1 MRFESARFFDPFSCF
16 FCRKRPLSWYA
27 SGFSVMKKTS
37 FSDFNVR
44 LAGFL
49 VLSALLWGC
58 AIDSGDIE
66 HWKRTQKGPAKI
78 LRVMEGER
86 FPMELR
92 AQAALAMV
100 EMERTDLSALH
111 ELNLAFRRL
120 ESQSPE
126 AAKELV
132 SRIAPELSRM
142 MAAAGDPKEMP
153 EPLSIRAK
161 DAAFRLQAFADEEL
175 RLQLIAD
182 IIDFYAVDFAS
193 RSLLGDVSAE
203 QVVRELGD
211 PAANRLIEAMDA
223 KMPPDALAK
232 LAELIGEEGSDE
244 TKAKAGERL
253 IAIEREMESKEFLE
267 WLKEEFRKSQADRE
281 GELDEARVDSV
292 ATLNR
297 ERFIAQGALTGMRRL
312 SDSPVVAER
321 LLTIA
326 LAKPPADA
334 PEIVAQIAH
343 EKRETALLALENR
356 AKPEHLDRLLQIALD
371 SDDSLIVRD
380 HAFDR
385 IAETGSKAAIP
396 HMWPL
401 VTTTSTDDILKRLR
415 WRAGELVLVLGGS
428 SILQEFLS
436 KLPQGARV
444 EYEPEELEGYAA
456 RLSVATD
463 PPDDAIRQIAR
474 SGGHWVRHVIAAY
487 YLERRGT
494 DEDRALLERLSND
507 RTATVGDGW
516 TKRDPVLRT
525 VGDVA
530 RGSLARLDE
539 RLKGDSK
546 GDDSDS

>member
-1 MRFESARFFDPFSCF
+1 
-16 FCRKRPLSWYA
+16 
-27 SGFSVMKKTS
+27 MKITS
-37 FSDFNVR
+37 FSDFTVR
-44 LAGFL
+44 LG
-49 VLSALLWGC
+49 ALLMISTLAWGC
-58 AIDSGDIE
+58 AIDGGDIE
-66 HWKRTQKGPAKI
+66 HWKRTQKGPSKI

-86 FPMELR
+86 FPIELR

-100 EMERTDLSALH
+100 EMERTDLSPLHDLNVAL
-111 ELNLAFRRL
+111 RRL

-126 AAKELV
+126 AAREIV
-132 SRIAPELSRM
+132 GRIAPDLSKL
-142 MAAAGDPKEMP
+142 MASADDASEMP
-153 EPLSIRAK
+153 NALEIRAK
-161 DAAFRLQAFADEEL
+161 DAAFRLQAFASEEV

-211 PAANRLIEAMDA
+211 PAANRLIEAMNA

-232 LAELIGEEGSDE
+232 LAELIGEEGSDA
-244 TKAKAGERL
+244 TKTKAGERL
-253 IAIEREMESKEFLE
+253 IAIEREMESPEFLE
-267 WLKEEFRKSQADRE
+267 WLKEEFRKSQGDRADDLE
-281 GELDEARVDSV
+281 DARVDSV

-312 SDSPVVAER
+312 SDSPVVAKR

-326 LAKPPADA
+326 VAKPPADA

-356 AKPEHLDRLLQIALD
+356 AKPEHLEPLLQIALD

-385 IAETGSKAAIP
+385 IAETGSKDAIP
-396 HMWPL
+396 KMWPL
-401 VTTTSTDDILKRLR
+401 IQTSSTEEISKRLR

-428 SILQEFLS
+428 SILNEFLS
-436 KLPQGARV
+436 KLPQGPRV

-456 RLSVATD
+456 RLSMASD

-474 SGGHWVRHVIAAY
+474 GGGNWVRLVIAAY
-487 YLERRGT
+487 YLERRGEE
-494 DEDRALLERLSND
+494 EDKALLQRLATN

-516 TKRDPVLRT
+516 SEREPALRT

-530 RGSLARLDE
+530 TAALARLDE

-546 GDDSDS
+546 GGESDS

>member
-1 MRFESARFFDPFSCF
+1 
-16 FCRKRPLSWYA
+16 
-27 SGFSVMKKTS
+27 MKIPS
-37 FSDFNVR
+37 FSDLAVR
-44 LAGFL
+44 LT
-49 VLSALLWGC
+49 ALLMISTMAWGC

-66 HWKRTQKGPAKI
+66 HWKRTQKGPTKI

-100 EMERTDLSALH
+100 EMERTDLSPLH
-111 ELNLAFRRL
+111 ELNVAFKRL
-120 ESQSPE
+120 ESHSPE
-126 AAKELV
+126 TVKEIVERITPSLSKMMV
-132 SRIAPELSRM
+132 SARDAS
-142 MAAAGDPKEMP
+142 EMP
-153 EPLSIRAK
+153 RALEIRAK
-161 DAAFRLQAFADEEL
+161 DAAFRLQAFASDET
-175 RLQLIAD
+175 RKQLIAD

-211 PAANRLIEAMDA
+211 PAADRLIEAMNA

-253 IAIEREMESKEFLE
+253 IAIEKEMESPEFLE
-267 WLKEEFRKSQADRE
+267 WLKDEFRKSQGDA
-281 GELDEARVDSV
+281 ELDEARVDSV

-326 LAKPPADA
+326 LAKPPEDA

-385 IAETGSKAAIP
+385 IAETGSKDAIP
-396 HMWPL
+396 RMWPL
-401 VTTTSTDDILKRLR
+401 ITTSSTEEITKRLR

-428 SILQEFLS
+428 SVLQEFLS

-444 EYEPEELEGYAA
+444 QYEPEELEGYAA
-456 RLSVATD
+456 RLSVASD

-474 SGGHWVRHVIAAY
+474 GGGNWVRLVIAAY

-494 DEDRALLERLSND
+494 AADRELLERLSNE
-507 RTATVGDGW
+507 RAATVGEGW
-516 TKRDPVLRT
+516 SDREPALST

-530 RGSLARLDE
+530 KGALTRLDE

-546 GDDSDS
+546 AGDSDS